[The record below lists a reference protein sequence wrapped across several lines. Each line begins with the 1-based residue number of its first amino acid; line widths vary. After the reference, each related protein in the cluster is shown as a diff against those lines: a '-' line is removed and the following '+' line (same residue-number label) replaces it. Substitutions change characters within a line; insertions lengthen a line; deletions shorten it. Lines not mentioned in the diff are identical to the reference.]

1 MTENKRTNTYLSKS
15 LFIKGL
21 QCPKSLYLHKY
32 HPELRDE
39 IDESKEMLFKSG
51 HEVGILAQKLYPS
64 GITIPYEGLSKEEQ
78 INKTKREIENGAT
91 IIYEASFSYNDVFI
105 KADIMRKEAKGWN
118 LYEVKSSLDLKDYY
132 LDDIAIQY
140 YVLQGLG
147 IPVSKAF
154 LVHINNKYVRDGDIE
169 VHRLFAKKDLTK
181 IIRQKQDYL
190 GNEIKRLKDM
200 LKGDMPEIDIGEQC
214 DDPYECDFRSHCWR
228 HIPEDSIFSIESKWI
243 DKFAY
248 YKERIICLKDLP
260 LDKLNN
266 KQRIYVDTFLNKKD
280 FINKEGI
287 KEFLDSLR
295 YPLCFLDFETT
306 YMVAI
311 PLFNRTKPYQQ
322 VPFQYSLHYRTNE
335 GAKLE
340 HKEYL
345 ADAGIDPR
353 RPFLESLLN
362 NIRYDACILV
372 YNKTFETKILRLCQE
387 WFPEYRKRIDR
398 IIDNMIDLMT
408 PFRRKDYY
416 TWQMYGSH
424 SLKYVLPAL
433 IPAMNYDALEISDGQ
448 MASDEYMRMYYSQD
462 AEEIAMIRE
471 SLLEY
476 CRQDTLAMVKIL
488 ERLKEVV
495 KED

>member
-15 LFIKGL
+15 LFIRGL

-32 HPELRDE
+32 HPELMDE

-64 GITIPYEGLSKEEQ
+64 GITIPYEGLSKEKQ
-78 INKTKREIENGAT
+78 INKTKREIENGAKT
-91 IIYEASFSYNDVFI
+91 IYEASFSYNDVFI
-105 KADIMRKEAKGWN
+105 KADIMHKEAKGWN
-118 LYEVKSSLDLKDYY
+118 LYEVKNSTKLKDYY

-154 LVHINNKYVRDGDIE
+154 LVYINKKYVRDGDIE
-169 VHRLFAKKDLTK
+169 VHKLFTKNDLTE
-181 IIRQKQDYL
+181 IIRQKQDYIAD
-190 GNEIKRLKDM
+190 EIKRLKDM
-200 LKGDMPEIDIGEQC
+200 LKGDIPEIDIGGHC
-214 DDPYECDFRSHCWR
+214 DDPYECDFKSHCWR
-228 HIPEDSIFSIESKWI
+228 HIPEDSIFSIASNWI

-248 YKERIICLKDLP
+248 YKEGIICLKDIP
-260 LDKLNN
+260 LDKLKNR
-266 KQRIYVDTFLNKKD
+266 QRIYVEAFLNKKD

-287 KEFLDSLR
+287 KEFLGSLR

-306 YMVAI
+306 YMIAI
-311 PLFNRTKPYQQ
+311 PLFNGTKPYQQ
-322 VPFQYSLHYRTNE
+322 VPFQYSLHYLSNE

-345 ADAGIDPR
+345 AEAGIDPR

-362 NIRYDACILV
+362 NIRDDACLFV
-372 YNKTFETKILRLCQE
+372 YNRTFETKILRLCQQ
-387 WFPEYRKRIDR
+387 WFPEYKKRIER
-398 IIDNMIDLMT
+398 IINNMIDLMA

-416 TWQMYGSH
+416 TWQMYGSY

-433 IPAMNYDALEISDGQ
+433 IPAMNYEALKISDGQ
-448 MASDEYMRMYYSQD
+448 MASDEYMRIYYSQD
-462 AEEIAMIRE
+462 VEEIAKTRK

-476 CRQDTLAMVKIL
+476 CRQDTLAMVEIL
-488 ERLKEVV
+488 ERLKEAV
-495 KED
+495 KS